1 MTDYTE
7 VPKASKQSKIRALLR
22 FSSEVLSSA
31 KRTLRATDCLRQ
43 KKKKKNLHYSKNT
56 VFFIG
61 SNDIVTPQSTYTS

>member
-43 KKKKKNLHYSKNT
+43 KKKKNLHYSKNT

>member
-7 VPKASKQSKIRALLR
+7 VPKASKQSKICALLR

-43 KKKKKNLHYSKNT
+43 KKKKKFTL
-56 VFFIG
+56 
-61 SNDIVTPQSTYTS
+61 